1 MAMRVSTASLSV
13 LAASTLVACALVAG
27 CTPSGSASH
36 FQKPTA
42 AAIAGLGVPVYPG
55 AKPGRVMSETKM
67 FGTDAVSIAFETHD
81 PAPRVA
87 AFYASRLPQ
96 ARRLNFHIGGFQTYV
111 FQYYA
116 GARGGVATKQVTIAE
131 IAGLTEIQI
140 TSSVLAMPQPTPSP
154 T

>member
-1 MAMRVSTASLSV
+1 MG
-13 LAASTLVACALVAG
+13 CALFAG
-27 CTPSGSASH
+27 CAPSGSASR

-55 AKPGRVMSETKM
+55 AKPARVMSETKM
-67 FGTDAVSIAFETHD
+67 FGADAVSIAFQTHD
-81 PAPRVA
+81 PATKVA

-96 ARRLNFHIGGFQTYV
+96 ARRLNFHIGGFETYA

-140 TSSVLAMPQPTPSP
+140 TSSVLAMPQPTPSR